1 MLGIRWVPKNI
12 VSFAEGDHEIFFLG
26 FPDMMMWFQDQRLV
40 LLHFG
45 HSLIEFHGYAAC
57 VPVLAVDCLTL
68 EDNIWTTM
76 STSKSATWCHCI
88 FGSKIGSHLL
98 RFHPPSRCAWT
109 VTSFPK
115 GLKLHLV
122 LSCKSWWFA
131 RILWI
136 WRSSSERC
144 GGLSSLF
151 AKKGTISDYQIH
163 EFRFLSWSCGGI
175 SEFQKQSQ
183 HLNL

>member
-1 MLGIRWVPKNI
+1 MQFNPKNI

-26 FPDMMMWFQDQRLV
+26 FPDMMMWFQDQRFV

-57 VPVLAVDCLTL
+57 VPV
-68 EDNIWTTM
+68 
-76 STSKSATWCHCI
+76 
-88 FGSKIGSHLL
+88 FGSWLSHAWGQNLNNDEYIKECNVVSLHLRQQNGSHLL

-122 LSCKSWWFA
+122 LSCKSWWCA

-136 WRSSSERC
+136 PRSSSERC

-163 EFRFLSWSCGGI
+163 EFWFLSWSCGGI